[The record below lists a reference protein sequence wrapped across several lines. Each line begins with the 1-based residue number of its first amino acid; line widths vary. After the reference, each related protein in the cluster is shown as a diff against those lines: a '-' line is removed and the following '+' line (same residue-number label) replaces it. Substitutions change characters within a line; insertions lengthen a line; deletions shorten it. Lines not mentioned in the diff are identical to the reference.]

1 MWHFRWRNWTFD
13 LVWAVSYLGN
23 VASFF
28 PLCGIFAD
36 YESFNPT
43 YDPLLL
49 PFWLL
54 KKVGS
59 LFVRLLLSER
69 VSLLSAFG
77 LMLTSIITQMADG
90 KISLSAQLV
99 WGFSH
104 GICHIGSA
112 LSCLIFLQYMAGKS
126 VFFRNKCYSY
136 LYVCKILS
144 LIRKYYLIQFC
155 NRVARRRKHSYSF
168 REQFNFRA
176 CIIAV

>member
-69 VSLLSAFG
+69 VSLLSAFE
-77 LMLTSIITQMADG
+77 
-90 KISLSAQLV
+90 LV

-144 LIRKYYLIQFC
+144 LIRKYNLIQFC